1 MVDGMKPVLV
11 WKEGATVIPQARNS
25 FPPIFPPTFV
35 FFFLILLDLIDRL
48 SLARIPAVQ
57 PVLILLVEPVNERVH
72 CFRLVPALF
81 SSLIVKPES
90 NEILRSVRGPRL
102 VPCRRPRGQRNR
114 SPVGW
119 RVIVPVVA
127 DPLLDL
133 LQMFCVR
140 PLVPQGG
147 RNVHPLPLLIAW
159 GKAEL
164 AEVLSSPA
172 LDRDEVYTSIQY
184 SGLNRLEG
192 KGDMTRRSPS
202 GLVNGGVDIV
212 GANDEREGRI
222 VRRKAASSEEIGEG
236 LKGKREVAEH
246 TYTVDVACLEGQRS
260 LQACPNYG
268 PQQISQ
274 QISLDQA
281 APIGSEG
288 GPSRRPTNSI
298 VSHTPWK
305 L

>member
-1 MVDGMKPVLV
+1 
-11 WKEGATVIPQARNS
+11 
-25 FPPIFPPTFV
+25 
-35 FFFLILLDLIDRL
+35 
-48 SLARIPAVQ
+48 
-57 PVLILLVEPVNERVH
+57 
-72 CFRLVPALF
+72 
-81 SSLIVKPES
+81 
-90 NEILRSVRGPRL
+90 
-102 VPCRRPRGQRNR
+102 
-114 SPVGW
+114 
-119 RVIVPVVA
+119 
-127 DPLLDL
+127 
-133 LQMFCVR
+133 
-140 PLVPQGG
+140 
-147 RNVHPLPLLIAW
+147 
-159 GKAEL
+159 
-164 AEVLSSPA
+164 
-172 LDRDEVYTSIQY
+172 
-184 SGLNRLEG
+184 
-192 KGDMTRRSPS
+192 MTRRSPS

-298 VSHTPWK
+298 VSTHAVETLNPSLWSITAGEATLIRAIK
-305 L
+305 FKEPSRTQLTAGYTGACH